1 MDSASAC
8 TAATDTWKSWDE
20 VDAGAAG
27 RPGGHAPATLG
38 RMREMPS
45 EILARAALE
54 QVAAAHGAALTSE
67 MRRDLILA
75 IDKAV
80 RTAVQI
86 ERDACVDLCQHRQRL
101 WEVTGDKPTTPEA
114 LRPEARARANE
125 AAYLAD
131 ALAGRAER

>member
-1 MDSASAC
+1 MH
-8 TAATDTWKSWDE
+8 E
-20 VDAGAAG
+20 V
-27 RPGGHAPATLG
+27 PP
-38 RMREMPS
+38 EV
-45 EILARAALE
+45 LARAAVE

-67 MRRDLILA
+67 MRRDLIIA
-75 IDKAV
+75 IDKAL

-86 ERDACVDLCQHRQRL
+86 ERDACVEICQHRHRL
-101 WEVTGDKPTTPEA
+101 WEVTSDKPTTPEA